1 MDSGFFSHVVLW
13 VIGGI
18 AAFGLIGTVGAL
30 FTMGRNANY
39 KKPLSMMILR
49 VGCGRSILPSLGARS
64 RRRPRSGRGSP
75 SRAGRLPGNFG
86 EGCRFAC
93 RTVRRRP

>member
-30 FTMGRNANY
+30 FSMGRTTNY
-39 KKPLSMMILR
+39 KKH
-49 VGCGRSILPSLGARS
+49 
-64 RRRPRSGRGSP
+64 
-75 SRAGRLPGNFG
+75 
-86 EGCRFAC
+86 
-93 RTVRRRP
+93 